1 MKVIIL
7 VIEFLLSLIFE
18 NVKAIPQIL
27 KLHVAL
33 MIFQILISLSRL
45 IPPFLNRS
53 PEVVNVCHIN
63 SHEEE
68 SLLSV
73 KNHSSPNCG

>member
-7 VIEFLLSLIFE
+7 VISFLLYLSLE
-18 NVKAIPQIL
+18 DVKASPQIL

-33 MIFQILISLSRL
+33 MISQILISLSRL